1 MNQEIFFK
9 PPKPVSLLYS
19 GFFLEA
25 KAVKHG
31 VALSLEGKSISVPR
45 MQAQQK
51 FTKTASAFNS
61 GKMQWHL
68 IKMSDASPE
77 TLLIPLVTKCSQFH
91 ENEKVLVLSWD

>member
-1 MNQEIFFK
+1 M
-9 PPKPVSLLYS
+9 LLHS
-19 GFFLEA
+19 
-25 KAVKHG
+25 
-31 VALSLEGKSISVPR
+31 SLEGKSLSVPR

-77 TLLIPLVTKCSQFH
+77 NSFDSTC
-91 ENEKVLVLSWD
+91 D